1 MSGGGIHS
9 DEGSQNFV
17 LDHGKRLG
25 EKISHVPNTGN
36 VLDPELTTLDPVL
49 KPVEAHVARLRHL
62 GLDDP
67 VGKAH
72 GDFIIAMNRR
82 GRLRVAEVRENL
94 ALVVRDLCSG
104 KGAPIL
110 RFLNGRTHHR
120 DTHGVNGDGGVEEGG
135 VVAAR
140 EMVERPGHAA
150 SVGPGQIRVSVRTS
164 RVMVEGRKI
173 FMPLGCAKTNPR
185 RRSRSAMVASVA
197 VVCAL
202 ASAQV
207 AVRTRPSTHRP

>member
-17 LDHGKRLG
+17 PDHGKRLG
-25 EKISHVPNTGN
+25 KKISHVPNTGN
-36 VLDPELTTLDPVL
+36 VLDTELTTLNPVL

-62 GLDDP
+62 GLNGP

-94 ALVVRDLCSG
+94 ALEVRDLCNG

-110 RFLNGRTHHR
+110 RFLNGRTHHG
-120 DTHGVNGDGGVEEGG
+120 DT
-135 VVAAR
+135 AWS
-140 EMVERPGHAA
+140 ER
-150 SVGPGQIRVSVRTS
+150 RW
-164 RVMVEGRKI
+164 GR
-173 FMPLGCAKTNPR
+173 
-185 RRSRSAMVASVA
+185 
-197 VVCAL
+197 
-202 ASAQV
+202 
-207 AVRTRPSTHRP
+207 